1 VTERKHLK
9 QLVRARMGK
18 TGESYTT
25 ARRQIIRQAPQPS
38 DSSPTPHHFPGS
50 IPAPAALRALL
61 SQAGIRN
68 PHTGAPLSE
77 AMVFGIAGGI
87 GAGVFAF
94 YYSKEDFSSFFIAG
108 RHLWQDDL
116 GWTRQALARLGLE
129 PVVKE
134 SAGVKPGERQLRELL
149 EGGRPVMAW
158 LDAAGLP
165 HRAMPAKFSGGA
177 YHVVAIHEVDDAAG
191 AALVGDLA
199 DDPVPVPL
207 ADLARARAR
216 IKKFKNRILAV
227 DRASGSPDFAT
238 MVRSGIRA
246 SVEALTTCKMKN
258 FRLDAF
264 ANWADRLDGSKAADS
279 WEKMFPPGHRL
290 YQGLWSITEYIEHYG
305 TGGGLCRP
313 LFAEFLEEAGAALT
327 DPGLTAAAARY
338 AELGRGWTALAE
350 AALPDRLPELAQTRA
365 LLARRS
371 EYRAEGAG
379 ATAEVAACWKG
390 LEEQA
395 QRLKRKFP
403 LDATGSAALRR
414 DLKARVTALH
424 AGEVEALDTLRR
436 WL

>member
-1 VTERKHLK
+1 MTEHKHLK

-18 TGESYTT
+18 TGETYTT
-25 ARRQIIRQAPQPS
+25 ARRQIIRQAAPTS
-38 DSSPTPHHFPGS
+38 ESSRTPHHFPGS
-50 IPAPAALRALL
+50 MPAAAALRALL

-68 PHTGAPLSE
+68 PHTGAPFNE
-77 AMVFGIAGGI
+77 AMVFGVAGGI

-94 YYSKEDFSSFFIAG
+94 YYPKEDFSSFYIAG

-134 SAGVKPGERQLRELL
+134 SAGPKPGERQLRDLL
-149 EGGRPVMAW
+149 ETGRPVMAW
-158 LDAAGLP
+158 LDAAELP
-165 HRAMPAKFSGGA
+165 HRAMPEKFSGGA
-177 YHVVAIHEVDDAAG
+177 YHVVAIHQVDDAAG
-191 AALVGDLA
+191 TALVGDLA

-207 ADLARARAR
+207 ADLARARGR
-216 IKKFKNRILAV
+216 IRKFKNRILAV
-227 DRASGSPDFAT
+227 RHATSSPDLAT
-238 MVRSGIRA
+238 LVRSGIRA
-246 SVEALTTCKMKN
+246 CVDGLTTCKMKN

-290 YQGLWSITEYIEHYG
+290 YQGLWSITEYIEYYG

-313 LFAEFLEEAGAALT
+313 LFAEFLEEAAAALA
-327 DPGLTAAAARY
+327 DPALAAAAARY

-350 AALPDRLPELAQTRA
+350 AALPARVPELAETRA

-371 EYRAEGAG
+371 EHRAAGAG
-379 ATAEVAACWKG
+379 ATAEVAACWKA
-390 LEEQA
+390 LEEQG

-403 LDATGSAALRR
+403 LDAAGSAALRR
-414 DLKARVTALH
+414 DLKARVTALY

>member
-1 VTERKHLK
+1 VTEHKHLK

-25 ARRQIIRQAPQPS
+25 ARRQIIRQVAQPS
-38 DSSPTPHHFPGS
+38 DSSRTPHHSPCS
-50 IPAPAALRALL
+50 IPAAAALRALL
-61 SQAGIRN
+61 SQAGIRT
-68 PHTGAPLSE
+68 PRTGAPLSE

-94 YYSKEDFSSFFIAG
+94 YYAKEDFSSFFIAG

-116 GWTRQALARLGLE
+116 GWTREALTRFGVV

-134 SAGVKPGERQLRELL
+134 SAGVKPGERQLRDLL

-177 YHVVAIHEVDDAAG
+177 YHVVTIHGVDDTAAT
-191 AALVGDLA
+191 ALVGDLA
-199 DDPVPVPL
+199 DEPVPVPL
-207 ADLARARAR
+207 TDLARARGR
-216 IKKFKNRILAV
+216 IKKFKNRILAI
-227 DRASGSPDFAT
+227 DRAPASPDLAPL
-238 MVRSGIRA
+238 VRGGIRA
-246 SVEALTTCKMKN
+246 CVDALTTCKMKN

-264 ANWADRLDGSKAADS
+264 ANWAEHLDGSKAADS

-290 YQGLWSITEYIEHYG
+290 YQGLWSITEYIEYYG
-305 TGGGLCRP
+305 TGGGLSRP
-313 LFAEFLEEAGAALT
+313 MFAEFLEEAGTALS
-327 DPGLTAAAARY
+327 DPVLTAAAAQY
-338 AELGRGWTALAE
+338 AGLGRGWTALAE
-350 AALPDRLPELAQTRA
+350 AALPAHVPELAETRA

-371 EYRAEGAG
+371 EHRAAG
-379 ATAEVAACWKG
+379 ANGTAEVAACWKA
-390 LEEQA
+390 LDEQA
-395 QRLKRKFP
+395 ARLKRQFP
-403 LDATGSAALRR
+403 LDAAAGTALRR
-414 DLKARVTALH
+414 DLKQRVLALH

>member
-1 VTERKHLK
+1 MTERKHLK

-25 ARRQIIRQAPQPS
+25 ARRQIIHQVAQPS
-38 DSSPTPHHFPGS
+38 DSSRTPHHFPGS
-50 IPAPAALRALL
+50 IPAAAALRALL

-68 PHTGAPLSE
+68 PRSGAPLSE

-94 YYSKEDFSSFFIAG
+94 HYAKEDFSSFFIAG

-116 GWTRQALARLGLE
+116 GWTREALGRFGLT

-149 EGGRPVMAW
+149 EGDRPVMAW

-165 HRAMPAKFSGGA
+165 HRAMPAMFSGGA
-177 YHVVAIHEVDDAAG
+177 YHVVAIHGVDDAAG
-191 AALVGDLA
+191 TALLGDLA

-207 ADLARARAR
+207 ADLARARGR

-227 DRASGSPDFAT
+227 DRAPASPDLAPL
-238 MVRSGIRA
+238 VRSGIRA
-246 SVEALTTCKMKN
+246 CIDALTTCKMKN

-264 ANWADRLDGSKAADS
+264 ASWAQQLDGSKSADS
-279 WEKMFPPGHRL
+279 WETMFPPGHRL
-290 YQGLWSITEYIEHYG
+290 YQGLWSITEYIEYYG
-305 TGGGLCRP
+305 TGGGLTRP
-313 LFAEFLEEAGAALT
+313 MFAEFLEEAGTALS
-327 DPGLTAAAARY
+327 DRALTAAAANY
-338 AELGRGWTALAE
+338 AELGRGWSALAE
-350 AALPDRLPELAQTRA
+350 AALPARVPELAETRA

-371 EYRAEGAG
+371 EHRAEGAG
-379 ATAEVAACWKG
+379 GTEEVAACWKA
-390 LEEQA
+390 LDEQA
-395 QRLKRKFP
+395 ARLKRKFP
-403 LDATGSAALRR
+403 LDAAASTALRR
-414 DLKARVTALH
+414 DLKQRVLALH

>member
-1 VTERKHLK
+1 VTERKHFK

-25 ARRQIIRQAPQPS
+25 ARRQLIRQVAQPS
-38 DSSPTPHHFPGS
+38 GSSRTPHHFPGS

-61 SQAGIRN
+61 SEAGIRN
-68 PHTGAPLSE
+68 PRTGAPLSE

-94 YYSKEDFSSFFIAG
+94 YYPKEDFSSFFIAG

-116 GWTRQALARLGLE
+116 GWTREALARFGLT

-165 HRAMPAKFSGGA
+165 HRAMPAMFSGGA
-177 YHVVAIHEVDDAAG
+177 YHVVAIHGVDDAA
-191 AALVGDLA
+191 ATALVGDLA

-207 ADLARARAR
+207 ADLARARGR

-227 DRASGSPDFAT
+227 DRAPGSADLASL
-238 MVRSGIRA
+238 VRSGIRA
-246 SVEALTTCKMKN
+246 CIDALTTCKMKN
-258 FRLDAF
+258 FRLEAF
-264 ANWADRLDGSKAADS
+264 AHWAQQLDGSGAADS

-290 YQGLWSITEYIEHYG
+290 YQGLRSITEYIEYYG
-305 TGGGLCRP
+305 TGGGLTRP
-313 LFAEFLEEAGAALT
+313 MFAEFLEEAGTALS
-327 DPGLTAAAARY
+327 DPALTAAAAQY

-350 AALPDRLPELAQTRA
+350 AALPARVAEFADTRA

-371 EYRAEGAG
+371 EHRADGAG
-379 ATAEVAACWKG
+379 GTAEVAACWKA
-390 LEEQA
+390 LDEQA
-395 QRLKRKFP
+395 VRLQRTFP
-403 LDATGSAALRR
+403 LDAAASAALRR
-414 DLKARVTALH
+414 DLKHRVLALH
-424 AGEVEALDTLRR
+424 AGEVEALDLLRR

>member
-25 ARRQIIRQAPQPS
+25 ARRQIIRPVAQPS
-38 DSSPTPHHFPGS
+38 ESSRAPHHFPGS
-50 IPAPAALRALL
+50 IPAAAALRALL

-94 YYSKEDFSSFFIAG
+94 YYPKEDFSSFFIAG

-116 GWTRQALARLGLE
+116 GWTRQALARLGLT

-149 EGGRPVMAW
+149 EGGHPVMAW
-158 LDAAGLP
+158 LDAAELP
-165 HRAMPAKFSGGA
+165 HRAMPAMFSGGA
-177 YHVVAIHEVDDAAG
+177 YHVVAVHGVDDAA
-191 AALVGDLA
+191 ATALVGDLA

-207 ADLARARAR
+207 TDLARARGR
-216 IKKFKNRILAV
+216 IKKFKNRLLAV
-227 DRASGSPDFAT
+227 DRAPGSPDLAT
-238 MVRSGIRA
+238 LVRSGIRNCIDG
-246 SVEALTTCKMKN
+246 LTTCKMKN

-264 ANWADRLDGSKAADS
+264 ANWAERLDGSKAADS

-290 YQGLWSITEYIEHYG
+290 YQGLWSMTEYIEYYG
-305 TGGGLCRP
+305 TGGGLFRP
-313 LFAEFLEEAGAALT
+313 MFAEFLDEAGTALS
-327 DPGLTAAAARY
+327 DPALKTAAARY

-350 AALPDRLPELAQTRA
+350 AALPAQVPELAETRA

-371 EYRAEGAG
+371 EHRAEGAG
-379 ATAEVAACWKG
+379 ASAEVAACWKA
-390 LEEQA
+390 LDEQA
-395 QRLKRKFP
+395 QRLKRRFP
-403 LDATGSAALRR
+403 LDAAASTALRR
-414 DLKARVTALH
+414 DLKQRVTGLH

>member
-1 VTERKHLK
+1 MTERKHLK
-9 QLVRARMGK
+9 QLVRTRMGK

-25 ARRQIIRQAPQPS
+25 ARRQIIRQVAQPS
-38 DSSPTPHHFPGS
+38 DSSRTPHHFPGS
-50 IPAPAALRALL
+50 IPAAAALRALL

-68 PHTGAPLSE
+68 PRTGAPLSE

-94 YYSKEDFSSFFIAG
+94 YYAKEDFSSFFIAG

-116 GWTRQALARLGLE
+116 GWTREALSRFGLT

-165 HRAMPAKFSGGA
+165 HRAMPAKFGGGA
-177 YHVVAIHEVDDAAG
+177 YHVVAIHGVEDAA
-191 AALVGDLA
+191 ATALAGDLA

-207 ADLARARAR
+207 ANLAQARGR

-227 DRASGSPDFAT
+227 DRAPASPDLAPL
-238 MVRSGIRA
+238 VRSGIGA
-246 SVEALTTCKMKN
+246 CIDALTTCKMKN

-264 ANWADRLDGSKAADS
+264 AKWAEQLEGSKAPDS
-279 WEKMFPPGHRL
+279 WQKMFPPGHRL
-290 YQGLWSITEYIEHYG
+290 YQGLSSVTEYIEYYG
-305 TGGGLCRP
+305 TGGGLSRP
-313 LFAEFLEEAGAALT
+313 MFAEFLEEAGTALS
-327 DPGLTAAAARY
+327 DPALTAAAAKY
-338 AELGRGWTALAE
+338 AELGRGWTALAD
-350 AALPDRLPELAQTRA
+350 AALPDHVPELAETRA

-371 EYRAEGAG
+371 EHRAEGANG
-379 ATAEVAACWKG
+379 TAEVAACWKA
-390 LEEQA
+390 LDEQA
-395 QRLKRKFP
+395 ARLKRKFP
-403 LDATGSAALRR
+403 LDAAASTALRR
-414 DLKARVTALH
+414 DLKERVLALH

>member
-1 VTERKHLK
+1 MTERKHFK
-9 QLVRARMGK
+9 QLVRTRMGK

-25 ARRQIIRQAPQPS
+25 ARRQIIRQVAQPS
-38 DSSPTPHHFPGS
+38 PSSPTPHHFPGS
-50 IPAPAALRALL
+50 IPAAAALRALL
-61 SQAGIRN
+61 SEAGIRN
-68 PHTGAPLSE
+68 PRTGAPLSE

-94 YYSKEDFSSFFIAG
+94 YYPKEDFSSFFIAG

-116 GWTRQALARLGLE
+116 GWTREALARFGLT

-158 LDAAGLP
+158 LDASELP
-165 HRAMPAKFSGGA
+165 HRAMPARFSGGA
-177 YHVVAIHEVDDAAG
+177 YHVVAIHGVDDDDAT
-191 AALVGDLA
+191 ALVGDLA

-207 ADLARARAR
+207 ADLARARGR
-216 IKKFKNRILAV
+216 IRKFKSRILAV
-227 DRASGSPDFAT
+227 DRAPRSPDLGPL
-238 MVRSGIRA
+238 VRSGIQA
-246 SVEALTTCKMKN
+246 CLDALTTCKMKN

-264 ANWADRLDGSKAADS
+264 AHWAQQLDGSKAADS

-305 TGGGLCRP
+305 TGGGLTRP
-313 LFAEFLEEAGAALT
+313 MFAEFLEEAGTTLSDRA
-327 DPGLTAAAARY
+327 LTAAAAQY

-350 AALPDRLPELAQTRA
+350 AALPAQVPELAETRA

-371 EYRAEGAG
+371 EHRADGANG
-379 ATAEVAACWKG
+379 TAEVAASWEA

-395 QRLKRKFP
+395 ARLKRKFP
-403 LDATGSAALRR
+403 LDAAASVALRR
-414 DLKARVTALH
+414 DLKQGVLALH